1 MQSYCKDFKLEIDYN
16 KEKMDNITI
25 SDKVSLSLQPTNL
38 RTYMLRIKNG
48 FSGERS
54 IVLPNMIRHICEN
67 DEFLRQ
73 LYITDIGYYPHAM
86 YHYRERPEGVAQY
99 ILIYCMKGS
108 GWYEV
113 AGNRHVIRSNQF
125 VIIPRGMPH
134 VYASNNQD
142 PWTIYWIHFTGQMAH
157 CFGEGQLEPKE
168 IAPGTN
174 SRINLRNDIFED
186 IFLTLSDNYSLE
198 NLRYASSLLYAFLA
212 SLCYLKQFR
221 HYNPQQERIDTTDI
235 VTMAVRYMKENI
247 EKQLTL
253 QQLCDYIGYSVSQ
266 FSLIFRKSIGQSPL
280 NYFNRLKVNRACQ
293 LLETTDLKINQI
305 CTMVGIDDCYYFSRV
320 FTKIVGVSPKKYRQT
335 IAEKNSDSTSE

>member
-1 MQSYCKDFKLEIDYN
+1 
-16 KEKMDNITI
+16 
-25 SDKVSLSLQPTNL
+25 
-38 RTYMLRIKNG
+38 MLRIKSG

-54 IVLPNMIRHICEN
+54 IVLPNMIRHTCEA
-67 DEFLRQ
+67 DEYLRQ

-99 ILIYCMKGS
+99 ILIYCVKGS

-113 AGNRHVIRSNQF
+113 EGKRHTIGCNQF
-125 VIIPRGMPH
+125 VIIPKGKPH

-142 PWTIYWIHFTGQMAH
+142 PWTIYWMHFTGQMAH
-157 CFGEGQLEPKE
+157 CFGENHLEPKE
-168 IAPGTN
+168 IVPGSN
-174 SRINLRNDIFED
+174 SRINLRNDVFED

-198 NLRYASSLLYAFLA
+198 NLRYASSLLYTFLA

-221 HYNPQQERIDTTDI
+221 HYNAQ
-235 VTMAVRYMKENI
+235 
-247 EKQLTL
+247 
-253 QQLCDYIGYSVSQ
+253 CDYIGYSVSQ

-293 LLETTDLKINQI
+293 LLGTTDLKINQI
-305 CTMVGIDDCYYFSRV
+305 CTMVGIDDSYYFSRV
-320 FTKIVGVSPKKYRQT
+320 FTMIVGVSPKKYRQT

>member
-1 MQSYCKDFKLEIDYN
+1 
-16 KEKMDNITI
+16 
-25 SDKVSLSLQPTNL
+25 
-38 RTYMLRIKNG
+38 
-48 FSGERS
+48 
-54 IVLPNMIRHICEN
+54 
-67 DEFLRQ
+67 
-73 LYITDIGYYPHAM
+73 
-86 YHYRERPEGVAQY
+86 
-99 ILIYCMKGS
+99 MKGS

-113 AGNRHVIRSNQF
+113 DSKRYTIRSNQF
-125 VIIPRGMPH
+125 VIIPKGKPH

-142 PWTIYWIHFTGQMAH
+142 PWTIYWMHFTGQMAH
-157 CFGEGQLEPKE
+157 CFGEYHLEPKE
-168 IAPGTN
+168 IAPGSN

-198 NLRYASSLLYAFLA
+198 NLRYASSLLYTFLA

-235 VTMAVRYMKENI
+235 VTMAVRYMTENI

-305 CTMVGIDDCYYFSRV
+305 CTMVGIDDCYYFSRL

-335 IAEKNSDSTSE
+335 VAQKNSSMSGEQGI